1 MIRTYSLQIL
11 KEHVD
16 CILDPEIM
24 QPVDTENN
32 QMNQMTEIKKI
43 KNRYPNSQ
51 RKKNHHQT
59 RNKETTILT
68 IIVRYFK

>member
-16 CILDPEIM
+16 CILDPENM

-32 QMNQMTEIKKI
+32 QMNQMTEIKKNKKI
-43 KNRYPNSQ
+43 DTQIAREKNTSPD
-51 RKKNHHQT
+51 
-59 RNKETTILT
+59 
-68 IIVRYFK
+68 

>member
-32 QMNQMTEIKKI
+32 QMNQMTEINKI

-51 RKKNHHQT
+51 RKK
-59 RNKETTILT
+59 T
-68 IIVRYFK
+68 IIRLETKKQPY

>member
-16 CILDPEIM
+16 CILDPENM
-24 QPVDTENN
+24 EPVDTENN

-51 RKKNHHQT
+51 RKKNII
-59 RNKETTILT
+59 RLETKKQP
-68 IIVRYFK
+68 Y

>member
-43 KNRYPNSQ
+43 KNR
-51 RKKNHHQT
+51 
-59 RNKETTILT
+59 
-68 IIVRYFK
+68 

>member
-16 CILDPEIM
+16 CILDPENM
-24 QPVDTENN
+24 EPVDTENN

-51 RKKNHHQT
+51 RKKHHQT

>member
-1 MIRTYSLQIL
+1 MISTYSLHIL

-32 QMNQMTEIKKI
+32 QMNQMTEIKKKI

-51 RKKNHHQT
+51 RKKNIT
-59 RNKETTILT
+59 RLETKKQP
-68 IIVRYFK
+68 Y